1 MKTKLIL
8 YDIIFYANSKKI
20 PLFVNKKLDIYFL
33 TIYILSIV
41 YLINIKHQRFL
52 LLNKDFFL
60 HPQDPMQR
68 RYETLRALIV
78 EEQRPEEVAQRFGYS
93 VHTLRALMRD
103 SQKETFPPF
112 FLPLKQGPKAP
123 RPSTIQLKDRIV
135 DLRKRNYSIDEIRET
150 LLRQGEEISNKT
162 IYLLLEEEGFTKLFR
177 RTRAERREA
186 LQTGKEPA
194 EEADVEAFGLHAKV
208 STDYGGLFLFIPLIQ
223 QLGLD
228 RQFKESGFYGSP
240 QIPTLS
246 YLLSYLT
253 LKLLGKERLSHI
265 NDLSFDFGVGLFA
278 GLNVLPKSP
287 TITQYSYRRPHSLCV
302 TLLRNWVRKL
312 FDLGYLKGDYI
323 NLDFHSIPHYGE
335 ESTLENHWVPTRGK
349 AMKSVLS
356 FFAQDLDTTYL
367 CYSNGDLK
375 KEEEADEILAFVSFY
390 KKATGQRPK
399 CLVFDS
405 KLTTYD
411 HLDRL
416 NQQGIRFI
424 TLQRRGKRILASLK
438 AISSW
443 QLIRLDIPSR
453 KHQMLK
459 IHDGET
465 RLAGYTGSL
474 RQIIVTGTGRELPMI
489 LVTNDA
495 QSPPKEILI
504 HYAKRWRIE
513 NNIQENVDFFNLN
526 ALSSPVVVKV
536 DFDIAMTLIANTLY
550 KMLSSQIRLFE
561 KAKAK
566 TLFRNFVEGEAQIQ
580 LSPGMVQVRF
590 GKKAHNPLIM
600 DWVQSLPPTPI
611 SWMGNRV
618 LEFSFA

>member
-1 MKTKLIL
+1 MKIKMIF
-8 YDIIFYANSKKI
+8 YDIIFYNNLQKI
-20 PLFVNKKLDIYFL
+20 PLLAKKKLDIYIL

-41 YLINIKHQRFL
+41 YLINIKYRGSL
-52 LLNKDFFL
+52 LLNKEFFL

-68 RYETLRALIV
+68 RYEALRALIV
-78 EEQRPEEVAQRFGYS
+78 EEQRPEEVAQHFGYS

-103 SQKETFPPF
+103 SQKEALPSF

-123 RPSTIQLKDRIV
+123 RSTTIQLKDRIV
-135 DLRKRNYSIDEIRET
+135 DLRKHNYSIDEIRET

-162 IYLLLEEEGFTKLFR
+162 IYLLLEEEGFSKLFR

-186 LQTGKEPA
+186 LQTGREPT
-194 EEADVEAFGLHAKV
+194 EEADVEAFGVHSEV
-208 STDYGGLFLFIPLIQ
+208 STDYGGLFLFIPLIS

-228 RQFKESGFYGSP
+228 RLFKKSRFYGSP
-240 QIPTLS
+240 QIPTIS
-246 YLLSYLT
+246 YLLSCLV
-253 LKLLGKERLSHI
+253 LKLLGKERISHI
-265 NDLSFDFGVGLFA
+265 NDLSFDFGIGLFA
-278 GLNVLPKSP
+278 GLNVLPKAAA
-287 TITQYSYRRPHSLCV
+287 ITQYSYRHPHSLCV
-302 TLLRNWVRKL
+302 TLLRNWVRNL
-312 FDLGYLKGDYI
+312 FEQGYLKGEHI

-375 KEEEADEILAFVSFY
+375 KEEEADEIIAFVSFY

-424 TLQRRGKRILASLK
+424 TLQRRGKRILASLE

-443 QLIRLDIPSR
+443 QWIRLDIPSR
-453 KHQMLK
+453 KHQLLK
-459 IHDGET
+459 IHDGKT
-465 RLAGYTGSL
+465 RLPGYTGSL

-489 LVTNDA
+489 LVTNDD
-495 QSPPKEILI
+495 QSPPKEILT

-536 DFDIAMTLIANTLY
+536 DFDIAMTMIANTLY
-550 KMLSSQIRLFE
+550 KMFSSQIRLFE

-566 TLFRNFVEGEAQIQ
+566 TLFRNFVEGEAQIR
-580 LSPGMVQVRF
+580 LTPGKVQIRY

-600 DWVQSLPPTPI
+600 DWVRSLPPTPI
-611 SWMGNRV
+611 SWMGNRIM
-618 LEFSFA
+618 EFSFA

>member
-1 MKTKLIL
+1 MT
-8 YDIIFYANSKKI
+8 IIA
-20 PLFVNKKLDIYFL
+20 NKKLDFNIL
-33 TIYILSIV
+33 TIYIVLIV
-41 YLINIKHQRFL
+41 YLINIKYRESPL
-52 LLNKDFFL
+52 LTKDFFL
-60 HPQDPMQR
+60 QPQDPMQR
-68 RYETLRALIV
+68 RYEALRALMV
-78 EEQRPEEVAQRFGYS
+78 EQQGPEGVAQRFGYS
-93 VHTLRALMRD
+93 IHTLRALMRNA
-103 SQKETFPPF
+103 QKEALPPF

-123 RPSTIQLKDRIV
+123 RQTTIQLKDRIV
-135 DLRKRNYSIDEIRET
+135 DLRKRNYSIEEIRET

-186 LQTGKEPA
+186 LQAGREPA
-194 EEADVEAFGLHAKV
+194 EEADVEAFGTHPEV
-208 STDYGGLFLFIPLIQ
+208 STDYGGLFLFAPLIG

-228 RQFKESGFYGSP
+228 RLFKESGYYGSP
-240 QIPTLS
+240 QIPKIS
-246 YLLSYLT
+246 YLLSYLV

-265 NDLSFDFGVGLFA
+265 NDLSFDFGIGLFA
-278 GLNVLPKSP
+278 GLNVLPKAAA
-287 TITQYSYRRPHSLCV
+287 ITQYSYRHPHSLCV
-302 TLLRNWVRKL
+302 VLLRNWVRNL
-312 FDLGYLKGDYI
+312 FDQGYLKGEHI

-335 ESTLENHWVPTRGK
+335 ESTLENHWVPMRGK

-390 KKATGQRPK
+390 KKATGQKPQ
-399 CLVFDS
+399 CLIFDS
-405 KLTTYD
+405 KLTTYA

-424 TLQRRGKRILASLK
+424 TLQRRGKKILASLE
-438 AISSW
+438 AISAW
-443 QLIRLDIPSR
+443 QSIRLDIPSR
-453 KHQMLK
+453 KHQLLK

-465 RLAGYTGSL
+465 RLVGYTGAL

-489 LVTNDA
+489 LVTNDV
-495 QSPPKEILI
+495 QRPPKEILT

-566 TLFRNFVEGEAQIQ
+566 TLFRSFVEGEAQIR
-580 LSPGMVQVRF
+580 LTPDTVQIRY

-600 DWVQSLPPTPI
+600 DWVRSLPPTPI
-611 SWMGNRV
+611 SWMGNRI